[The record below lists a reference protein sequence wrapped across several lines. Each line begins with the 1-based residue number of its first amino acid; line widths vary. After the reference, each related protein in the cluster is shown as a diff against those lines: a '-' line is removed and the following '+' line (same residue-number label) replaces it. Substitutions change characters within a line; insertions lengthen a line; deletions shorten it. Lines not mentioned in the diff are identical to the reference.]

1 MQLLT
6 TSSHYCHCSTF
17 TAATA
22 TSSATAATPT
32 ATATTARHSQLTAAL
47 ANALK
52 QMAMLTS
59 SATRNTM

>member
-1 MQLLT
+1 MSYEIFDNLFYHDCRCSTYTT
-6 TSSHYCHCSTF
+6 TS
-17 TAATA
+17 
-22 TSSATAATPT
+22 
-32 ATATTARHSQLTAAL
+32 ATATTATTPRHSQLTAAL